1 MEPISPQVRLNPR
14 QSWILDSLS
23 VELGFRILISVNMKH
38 FCACVC
44 VWGGGGGGGGGS
56 GKWEGEVRSDLLSL
70 SLKPKEGLI
79 LEACLYGLSQPG

>member
-14 QSWILDSLS
+14 KSWILDSLS

-44 VWGGGGGGGGGS
+44 VCVCGRGRGGGGRGEVGS
-56 GKWEGEVRSDLLSL
+56 GKE
-70 SLKPKEGLI
+70 K
-79 LEACLYGLSQPG
+79 

>member
-38 FCACVC
+38 FCARVC
-44 VWGGGGGGGGGS
+44 EGGGGGDGGRGEVGS
-56 GKWEGEVRSDLLSL
+56 GKE
-70 SLKPKEGLI
+70 K
-79 LEACLYGLSQPG
+79 

>member
-38 FCACVC
+38 FCAGVS
-44 VWGGGGGGGGGS
+44 GGGGWEGEGGS
-56 GKWEGEVRSDLLSL
+56 GKWEVGRRSE
-70 SLKPKEGLI
+70 K
-79 LEACLYGLSQPG
+79 

>member
-44 VWGGGGGGGGGS
+44 VCVCGRGRGGGGRGEVGS
-56 GKWEGEVRSDLLSL
+56 GKE
-70 SLKPKEGLI
+70 K
-79 LEACLYGLSQPG
+79 